1 MCCNRDNYNG
11 SGLLLLFI
19 ILIIIGSISI
29 LTHSTIGYI
38 IGIIFILIAF
48 CLFIKIILM
57 NRINYNNDNND
68 NYDNKID
75 IIKYTTDAKLLKT
88 DKYKLCCNN
97 QEKLKQYK
105 IKSLIE
111 FIYNNN
117 DYDYDIINEKIDN
130 IIDNYYDNYDNYEK
144 DRKDLLIKIH
154 IELIHMKVKE
164 LNDIMINNLK
174 DVNNISEETIQD
186 NLNTNKRNLYAYKDD
201 LKILFN
207 SLNDVK
213 IDIND

>member
-11 SGLLLLFI
+11 SKLLLLFI

-38 IGIIFILIAF
+38 IGILLILIAF
-48 CLFIKIILM
+48 GLFIKIILM
-57 NRINYNNDNND
+57 NMINNDDNND
-68 NYDNKID
+68 DDDNKID
-75 IIKYTTDAKLLKT
+75 IIKYTTEPKLLKT

-105 IKSLIE
+105 IKCLIE
-111 FIYNNN
+111 FIYDNN
-117 DYDYDIINEKIDN
+117 DYDYDIINDNIDN
-130 IIDNYYDNYDNYEK
+130 IIDNYYDEK

-154 IELIHMKVKE
+154 RELIQMKVKE

-174 DVNNISEETIQD
+174 DINNISEETIQN

>member
-11 SGLLLLFI
+11 SKLLLLFI

-38 IGIIFILIAF
+38 IGILLILMAF
-48 CLFIKIILM
+48 GLFIKIILM
-57 NRINYNNDNND
+57 NRINNDNDNND
-68 NYDNKID
+68 NDNNNKID
-75 IIKYTTDAKLLKT
+75 IIKYTTEPKLLKT

-105 IKSLIE
+105 IKCLIE
-111 FIYNNN
+111 FIYDN
-117 DYDYDIINEKIDN
+117 DDNDYDIINEKINN
-130 IIDNYYDNYDNYEK
+130 IIGNYYDEK

-154 IELIHMKVKE
+154 RELIQMKVKE

-174 DVNNISEETIQD
+174 DINNISEETIQN

>member
-11 SGLLLLFI
+11 SKLLLLFI

-38 IGIIFILIAF
+38 IGILLILIAF
-48 CLFIKIILM
+48 SLFIKIILM
-57 NRINYNNDNND
+57 NRINNDNND
-68 NYDNKID
+68 DNDNDNKID
-75 IIKYTTDAKLLKT
+75 IIKYTTEPKLLKT

-105 IKSLIE
+105 IKCLIE
-111 FIYNNN
+111 FIYDNN
-117 DYDYDIINEKIDN
+117 DYDYDIINENIDN
-130 IIDNYYDNYDNYEK
+130 IIDNYYDEK

-154 IELIHMKVKE
+154 RELIQMKVKE

-174 DVNNISEETIQD
+174 DINNISEETIQD

>member
-19 ILIIIGSISI
+19 ISIIIWSISI

-48 CLFIKIILM
+48 GLFIKIILI
-57 NRINYNNDNND
+57 NRANYDNNDNN
-68 NYDNKID
+68 
-75 IIKYTTDAKLLKT
+75 KYTTDAKLLKT
-88 DKYKLCCNN
+88 DKY
-97 QEKLKQYK
+97 KQYK

-117 DYDYDIINEKIDN
+117 DYNYDIINEKIDN
-130 IIDNYYDNYDNYEK
+130 IIDNYYDEK

-213 IDIND
+213 IDINDL

>member
-11 SGLLLLFI
+11 SKLLLLFI

-38 IGIIFILIAF
+38 IGILLILMAF
-48 CLFIKIILM
+48 GLFIKIILM
-57 NRINYNNDNND
+57 NRIDNDNNNDNE
-68 NYDNKID
+68 NKID
-75 IIKYTTDAKLLKT
+75 IIKYTTDPKLLKT

-97 QEKLKQYK
+97 QEKIKQYK
-105 IKSLIE
+105 IKCLIE
-111 FIYNNN
+111 FIYDNNDDNN
-117 DYDYDIINEKIDN
+117 DYDYDIINEKINN
-130 IIDNYYDNYDNYEK
+130 IIGNYYDEK

-154 IELIHMKVKE
+154 RELIQMKVKE
-164 LNDIMINNLK
+164 LNDIMMNNLK
-174 DVNNISEETIQD
+174 DINNISEEIIEN

-207 SLNDVK
+207 SLNDIK

>member
-11 SGLLLLFI
+11 SRLILLFI
-19 ILIIIGSISI
+19 FKIIIGSISI

-38 IGIIFILIAF
+38 IGILLILMAF
-48 CLFIKIILM
+48 GLFIKIILM
-57 NRINYNNDNND
+57 NWIDNNNNDNE
-68 NYDNKID
+68 NKID
-75 IIKYTTDAKLLKT
+75 IIKYTTDPKLLKK

-97 QEKLKQYK
+97 QEKIKQYK
-105 IKSLIE
+105 IKCLIE
-111 FIYNNN
+111 FIYDN
-117 DYDYDIINEKIDN
+117 DDNDYDIINEKINN
-130 IIDNYYDNYDNYEK
+130 IIGNYYDEK

-154 IELIHMKVKE
+154 RELIQMKVKE
-164 LNDIMINNLK
+164 LNDIMMNNLK
-174 DVNNISEETIQD
+174 DINNISEEIIEN

-207 SLNDVK
+207 YLNDIK

>member
-1 MCCNRDNYNG
+1 MCCNRDNYYG
-11 SGLLLLFI
+11 SKLLLLFI
-19 ILIIIGSISI
+19 ILIIIGSICI

-38 IGIIFILIAF
+38 IGTIIILLAF
-48 CLFIKIILM
+48 GLFIKIILM
-57 NRINYNNDNND
+57 NRIDNDNDNNND
-68 NYDNKID
+68 KID
-75 IIKYTTDAKLLKT
+75 IIKYTTDPKLLKT

-105 IKSLIE
+105 IKCLIE
-111 FIYNNN
+111 FIYNDN

-130 IIDNYYDNYDNYEK
+130 IIDNYYDEK

-154 IELIHMKVKE
+154 RELIQMKVKE

-174 DVNNISEETIQD
+174 DINNISEETIED

-207 SLNDVK
+207 SLNDIK

>member
-11 SGLLLLFI
+11 SRLILLFI
-19 ILIIIGSISI
+19 FKIIIGSISI

-38 IGIIFILIAF
+38 IGILLILMAF
-48 CLFIKIILM
+48 GLFIKIILM
-57 NRINYNNDNND
+57 NWIDNNNNDNE
-68 NYDNKID
+68 NKID
-75 IIKYTTDAKLLKT
+75 IIKYTTDPKLLKT

-105 IKSLIE
+105 IKCLIE
-111 FIYNNN
+111 FIYDN
-117 DYDYDIINEKIDN
+117 DDNDYDIINDKINN
-130 IIDNYYDNYDNYEK
+130 IIDNYYDEK

-154 IELIHMKVKE
+154 RELIQMKVKE
-164 LNDIMINNLK
+164 LNDIMMNNLK
-174 DVNNISEETIQD
+174 DINNISEEIIEN

-207 SLNDVK
+207 SLNDIK

>member
-11 SGLLLLFI
+11 SKLLLLFI
-19 ILIIIGSISI
+19 ILIIIGSICI

-38 IGIIFILIAF
+38 IGTIIILLAF
-48 CLFIKIILM
+48 GLFIKIILM
-57 NRINYNNDNND
+57 NRINNDNND
-68 NYDNKID
+68 DNDNDNKID
-75 IIKYTTDAKLLKT
+75 IIKYTTEPKLLKT

-105 IKSLIE
+105 IKCLIE
-111 FIYNNN
+111 FIYDNN
-117 DYDYDIINEKIDN
+117 DYDYDIINENIDN
-130 IIDNYYDNYDNYEK
+130 IIDNYYDEK

-154 IELIHMKVKE
+154 RELIQMKVKE

-174 DVNNISEETIQD
+174 DINNISEETIQN

>member
-1 MCCNRDNYNG
+1 MCCNRDNYY
-11 SGLLLLFI
+11 SSRLILLFI
-19 ILIIIGSISI
+19 FKIIIGSISI

-38 IGIIFILIAF
+38 IGTIIILLAF
-48 CLFIKIILM
+48 GLFIKIILM
-57 NRINYNNDNND
+57 NRIDNDNNNNNNDNE
-68 NYDNKID
+68 NKID
-75 IIKYTTDAKLLKT
+75 IIKYTTDPKLLKT

-105 IKSLIE
+105 IKCLIE
-111 FIYNNN
+111 FIYDNN
-117 DYDYDIINEKIDN
+117 DNNDNDYDIINEKINN
-130 IIDNYYDNYDNYEK
+130 IIGNYYDEK

-154 IELIHMKVKE
+154 RELIQMKVKE
-164 LNDIMINNLK
+164 LNDIMMNNLK
-174 DVNNISEETIQD
+174 DINNISEEIIQN

-207 SLNDVK
+207 SLNDIK

>member
-11 SGLLLLFI
+11 SKLLLLFI
-19 ILIIIGSISI
+19 ISIIIGSICI

-38 IGIIFILIAF
+38 IGIMLILIAF
-48 CLFIKIILM
+48 GLFIKIIII
-57 NRINYNNDNND
+57 NRINNNNDNND
-68 NYDNKID
+68 NN
-75 IIKYTTDAKLLKT
+75 KYTTDPKLLKK
-88 DKYKLCCNN
+88 DKY
-97 QEKLKQYK
+97 KQYK
-105 IKSLIE
+105 IKCLIE

-117 DYDYDIINEKIDN
+117 DYNYDIINEKIDN
-130 IIDNYYDNYDNYEK
+130 IIDNYYDEK

-213 IDIND
+213 IDINDL

>member
-1 MCCNRDNYNG
+1 MCCNRDNYYG
-11 SGLLLLFI
+11 SKLLLLFI
-19 ILIIIGSISI
+19 ILIIIGSICI

-38 IGIIFILIAF
+38 IGTIIILLAF
-48 CLFIKIILM
+48 GLFIKIILM
-57 NRINYNNDNND
+57 NRIDNDNDNNND
-68 NYDNKID
+68 KID
-75 IIKYTTDAKLLKT
+75 IIKYTTDPKLLKT

-105 IKSLIE
+105 IKCLIE
-111 FIYNNN
+111 FIYDNN

-130 IIDNYYDNYDNYEK
+130 IIDNYYDNYEK

-154 IELIHMKVKE
+154 RELIQMKVKE

-174 DVNNISEETIQD
+174 DINNISEETIQD

>member
-11 SGLLLLFI
+11 SKLLLLFI

-38 IGIIFILIAF
+38 IGILLILIAF
-48 CLFIKIILM
+48 SLFIKIILM
-57 NRINYNNDNND
+57 NRINNDNNDNND
-68 NYDNKID
+68 DNKID
-75 IIKYTTDAKLLKT
+75 IIKYTTEPKLLKT

-105 IKSLIE
+105 IKCLIE
-111 FIYNNN
+111 FIYDNN
-117 DYDYDIINEKIDN
+117 DYDYDIINDNIDN
-130 IIDNYYDNYDNYEK
+130 IIDNYYDEK

-154 IELIHMKVKE
+154 RELIQMKVKE

-174 DVNNISEETIQD
+174 DINNISEETIQN

>member
-1 MCCNRDNYNG
+1 MCCNRDNYY
-11 SGLLLLFI
+11 SSRLILLFI

-38 IGIIFILIAF
+38 IGILLILMAF
-48 CLFIKIILM
+48 GLFIKIILM
-57 NRINYNNDNND
+57 NWINDNDNNNDNN
-68 NYDNKID
+68 NENKID
-75 IIKYTTDAKLLKT
+75 IIKYTTDPKLLKT

-97 QEKLKQYK
+97 QEKIKQYK
-105 IKSLIE
+105 IKCLIE
-111 FIYNNN
+111 FIYDNDDNN
-117 DYDYDIINEKIDN
+117 DYDYDIINEKINN
-130 IIDNYYDNYDNYEK
+130 IIGNYYDEK

-154 IELIHMKVKE
+154 RELIQMKVKE
-164 LNDIMINNLK
+164 LNDIMMNNLK
-174 DVNNISEETIQD
+174 DINNISEEIIEN

-207 SLNDVK
+207 SLNDIK

>member
-11 SGLLLLFI
+11 SRLILLFI
-19 ILIIIGSISI
+19 FKIIIGSISI

-38 IGIIFILIAF
+38 IGILLILMAF
-48 CLFIKIILM
+48 GLFIKIILM
-57 NRINYNNDNND
+57 NRIDNDNN
-68 NYDNKID
+68 NNDNKID
-75 IIKYTTDAKLLKT
+75 IIKYTTEPKLLKT

-97 QEKLKQYK
+97 QEKIKQYK
-105 IKSLIE
+105 IKCLIE
-111 FIYNNN
+111 FIYDNDDNN
-117 DYDYDIINEKIDN
+117 DYDYDIINEKINN
-130 IIDNYYDNYDNYEK
+130 IIGNYYDEK

-154 IELIHMKVKE
+154 RELIQMKVKE
-164 LNDIMINNLK
+164 LNDIMMNNLK
-174 DVNNISEETIQD
+174 DINNISEEIIEN

-207 SLNDVK
+207 SLNDIK

>member
-11 SGLLLLFI
+11 SKLLLLFI

-38 IGIIFILIAF
+38 IGILLILIAF
-48 CLFIKIILM
+48 SLFIKIILM
-57 NRINYNNDNND
+57 NRINNDNND
-68 NYDNKID
+68 DNDNDNKID
-75 IIKYTTDAKLLKT
+75 IIKYTTEPKLLKT

-105 IKSLIE
+105 IKCLIE
-111 FIYNNN
+111 FIYDNN
-117 DYDYDIINEKIDN
+117 DYDYDIINENIDN
-130 IIDNYYDNYDNYEK
+130 IIDNYYDEK
-144 DRKDLLIKIH
+144 DRKELLIKIH
-154 IELIHMKVKE
+154 RELIQMKVKE

-174 DVNNISEETIQD
+174 DINNISEETIQN

>member
-11 SGLLLLFI
+11 SKLLLLFI

-38 IGIIFILIAF
+38 IGILLILIAF
-48 CLFIKIILM
+48 GLFIKIILM
-57 NRINYNNDNND
+57 NMINNDNND
-68 NYDNKID
+68 DNDNDNKID
-75 IIKYTTDAKLLKT
+75 IIKYTTEPKLLKT

-105 IKSLIE
+105 IKCLIE
-111 FIYNNN
+111 FIYDNN
-117 DYDYDIINEKIDN
+117 DYDYDIINDNIDN
-130 IIDNYYDNYDNYEK
+130 IIDNYYDEK

-154 IELIHMKVKE
+154 RELIQMKVKE

-174 DVNNISEETIQD
+174 DINNISEETIQN

>member
-11 SGLLLLFI
+11 SKLLLLFI
-19 ILIIIGSISI
+19 ISIIIGSICI

-38 IGIIFILIAF
+38 IGIMLILIAF
-48 CLFIKIILM
+48 GLFIKIILI
-57 NRINYNNDNND
+57 NRDNNDND
-68 NYDNKID
+68 NYDNYD
-75 IIKYTTDAKLLKT
+75 NYDNNDNNKYTTDPKLLKK
-88 DKYKLCCNN
+88 DKY
-97 QEKLKQYK
+97 KQYK
-105 IKSLIE
+105 IKCLIE

-117 DYDYDIINEKIDN
+117 DYNYDIINEKIDN
-130 IIDNYYDNYDNYEK
+130 IIDNYYDEK

-164 LNDIMINNLK
+164 LNDIMVNNLK

-186 NLNTNKRNLYAYKDD
+186 NLNTNKRNLYAYKDN

-213 IDIND
+213 IDINDL